1 MRDNELMTRRGLCL
15 VVALVVAIA
24 VARTAGAQTPPPDPK
39 TTPPGQGTPVT
50 GQVSA
55 EPTLPVDVDKIRA
68 AIEKPQPVH
77 INDQHLR
84 FYLEV
89 RPAPVTFMRWVG
101 SFDLM
106 KGPVAG
112 SAVTGTDLANM
123 MTPRE
128 MYSSAGITAT
138 DMLQFAATNFA
149 AQSLIRRAVDEIRN
163 AKDQKQVAEIQARID
178 HELAALMAK
187 DKNKF

>member
-1 MRDNELMTRRGLCL
+1 MRDNGLMTRRGLCL
-15 VVALVVAIA
+15 VVALVAAIA
-24 VARTAGAQTPPPDPK
+24 VARPVGAQTAPPA
-39 TTPPGQGTPVT
+39 TPPAQGTSTT

-55 EPTLPVDVDKIRA
+55 EPTLPVDVDKIRT
-68 AIEKPQPVH
+68 AIERPQPVH
-77 INDQHLR
+77 INDQYLR

-89 RPAPVTFMRWVG
+89 RPAPATFMSWVRVG
-101 SFDLM
+101 NFDLM

-112 SAVTGTDLANM
+112 SAITGTDLASM

-149 AQSLIRRAVDEIRN
+149 AQTLIRRAVDEIKS
-163 AKDQKQVAEIQARID
+163 AKNQKQVAAIQAKID
-178 HELAALMAK
+178 HELAVLMAK
-187 DKNKF
+187 DDKDK